1 MRTVGLSELSTK
13 KSISISSVF
22 SMKQN
27 WSNGFVFH
35 MKADRMQSA
44 LLWFCGTEGE
54 FVFENGDTMSVPLGA
69 LVYIPQG
76 LRYKVKFIETVNA
89 PTAILLEFC
98 LCDDEGFLTLSD
110 SVEILDPNLRDNQIV
125 DIICE
130 LSSQFTMPEIPWM
143 NIKGDVYKLLYLLAY
158 ARVHFD
164 NSDNIDLSRP
174 LDFFEKGHTLFT
186 IKSLV
191 DIPKV
196 RANMEEDFGIVPVPK
211 YDTDQTKYVNSC
223 DGGDVACLIN
233 TVPDEELENIGIIME
248 AWSYSSHQSLIPLYK
263 EELIK
268 SRYASDFESYEIL
281 DIVFDGAYAAG
292 GLGGINMDTV
302 MRNLVTDYFVPQ
314 DTGLASL
321 LQMMSPA
328 VKSSIRQ
335 LLNNID

>member
-1 MRTVGLSELSTK
+1 MPFQKRKKAGDQMRTVGLSELSTK

-143 NIKGDVYKLLYLLAY
+143 NIKGDVYKLLYLLASKNIWPRLRV
-158 ARVHFD
+158 ARIVR
-164 NSDNIDLSRP
+164 LKKGSRTRAAACKFNAVSNFP
-174 LDFFEKGHTLFT
+174 CPYKGLC
-186 IKSLV
+186 K
-191 DIPKV
+191 P
-196 RANMEEDFGIVPVPK
+196 
-211 YDTDQTKYVNSC
+211 
-223 DGGDVACLIN
+223 
-233 TVPDEELENIGIIME
+233 
-248 AWSYSSHQSLIPLYK
+248 
-263 EELIK
+263 
-268 SRYASDFESYEIL
+268 
-281 DIVFDGAYAAG
+281 
-292 GLGGINMDTV
+292 
-302 MRNLVTDYFVPQ
+302 
-314 DTGLASL
+314 
-321 LQMMSPA
+321 PA
-328 VKSSIRQ
+328 
-335 LLNNID
+335 

>member
-98 LCDDEGFLTLSD
+98 LCDDEGFFTLSD

-143 NIKGDVYKLLYLLAY
+143 NIKGDVYKLLYLLASKIESRTLQRGGLKAIEKGIRYMQFDEEQLLSIEEIAEMCFVTPAYFRKLFRQY
-158 ARVHFD
+158 AGMSPLEYRIKRKISQAKHYIEHSNMSVAEISEMLKFD
-164 NSDNIDLSRP
+164 NPSYFCKIFKKHAGVTPSEYRKSITNQ
-174 LDFFEKGHTLFT
+174 
-186 IKSLV
+186 IK
-191 DIPKV
+191 
-196 RANMEEDFGIVPVPK
+196 
-211 YDTDQTKYVNSC
+211 
-223 DGGDVACLIN
+223 
-233 TVPDEELENIGIIME
+233 
-248 AWSYSSHQSLIPLYK
+248 
-263 EELIK
+263 
-268 SRYASDFESYEIL
+268 
-281 DIVFDGAYAAG
+281 
-292 GLGGINMDTV
+292 
-302 MRNLVTDYFVPQ
+302 
-314 DTGLASL
+314 
-321 LQMMSPA
+321 
-328 VKSSIRQ
+328 
-335 LLNNID
+335 